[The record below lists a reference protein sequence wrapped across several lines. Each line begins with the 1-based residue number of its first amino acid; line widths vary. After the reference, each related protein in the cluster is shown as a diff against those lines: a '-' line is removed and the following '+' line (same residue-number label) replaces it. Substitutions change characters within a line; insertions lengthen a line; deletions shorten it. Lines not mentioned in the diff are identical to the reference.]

1 MFDLLA
7 SGMQAYAQIGMFM
20 GALICLGLGG
30 LLLGNSLY
38 WRVHGIRTSG
48 TVIGVI
54 AKNNMYKRVYRYAL
68 PGGQTYQATTD
79 IGRSWL
85 RGSET
90 GRDIPLLISSHNP
103 ASAREADSY
112 LFEIGGIIIVVP
124 GVLLGYTAFT
134 AYPITPMTWI
144 MAVAMPLY
152 LAERGYHVLIPKGQ
166 RLSLAEWRKQRGL
179 GETAINMAEVQP
191 AETILS
197 TPEQARQIQ
206 WQRKL
211 APLMGLFAVIL
222 IAIAFYQGNKIARL
236 EADGL
241 RAAGQV
247 VRLYESEDQDG
258 HSSYYPVVQYRTEK
272 NLAVEFKDSIG
283 SNPPS
288 RRPGDKV
295 TVLYLADNPERDAI
309 IDRGRWWNWAIP
321 AILTFGAAFVAWIGI
336 VMLRTRTRQKH
347 AADT

>member
-1 MFDLLA
+1 MFDFLA
-7 SGMQAYAQIGMFM
+7 SGMQAYAQIGMFI

-38 WRVHGIRTSG
+38 WRLHALRASG

-54 AKNNMYKRVYRYAL
+54 AKNSMYKRVYRYAL
-68 PGGQTYQATTD
+68 PDGQTHEAKTD

-90 GRDIPLLISSHNP
+90 GRSIPLLISSHNP
-103 ASAREADSY
+103 ADAREADSY
-112 LFEIGGIIIVVP
+112 LFELAGIVIIVP

-134 AYPITPMTWI
+134 AYPVTPMTWI

-152 LAERGYHVLIPKGQ
+152 LIERGYRVLIPKGQ
-166 RLSLAEWRKQRGL
+166 RLSIAEWRKQHGL
-179 GETAINMAEVQP
+179 GETTAIDMAEVKP

-211 APLMGLFAVIL
+211 APFIVLFAVIL
-222 IAIAFYQGNKIARL
+222 AGIAFYQGNKIARL
-236 EADGL
+236 EAGGL

-258 HSSYYPVVQYRTEK
+258 HSSYYPVVQYSTEVNRT
-272 NLAVEFKDSIG
+272 VEFKDNIG
-283 SNPPS
+283 SSPPT

-295 TVLYLADNPERDAI
+295 TVLYLAGNPERDAI

-321 AILTFGAAFVAWIGI
+321 AILSFAAAFVALIGI
-336 VMLRTRTRQKH
+336 ALLRNGTT
-347 AADT
+347 